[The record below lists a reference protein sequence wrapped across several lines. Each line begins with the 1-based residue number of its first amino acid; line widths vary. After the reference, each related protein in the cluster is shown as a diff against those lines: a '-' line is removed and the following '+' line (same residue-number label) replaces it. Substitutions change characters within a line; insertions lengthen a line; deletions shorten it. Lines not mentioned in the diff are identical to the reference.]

1 MLIGRDEQ
9 VRRLEDL
16 LVTARGG
23 VGRVAVLAGEAG
35 LGKTRIAL
43 ELKQRAEQH
52 GIQVMWGSCSE
63 AELALPFL
71 PFLEALGNYL
81 STRANDQRL
90 GTVRA
95 DLEPL
100 FPQRPESLRLKGRS
114 DSMRHKLRLFDAVAE
129 LVALAAE
136 DHGCLLVLED
146 LHSADVSTLELLEYL
161 ARRVRTSRVLLVVTY
176 RSDHLERGH
185 PLLAIVGGWVRSGT
199 ATLQELPRLSPADVS
214 DFLANSVGGP
224 APDFETVEVLCARSE
239 GNPFVLE
246 EMLSEAMD
254 RSAGSGALAL
264 GPAQL
269 LSTRLPQTVRD
280 SILSRVDQLEERQRD
295 VLRCASVLG
304 LAFDYVTLAGAAG
317 GDDAHVRSALRAA
330 VRRQIV
336 VDDPATGRL
345 RFRHALTRDA
355 IYEDLILPDRLRWHA
370 AAAESLAQEPGTPAI
385 ELCHHMLA
393 ARLTVQ
399 AVPLCLLAAADAE
412 KVHAYA
418 DAAELYAR
426 ALPHLKEVR
435 ERGSVLC
442 RLGNAYHLSGDP
454 ARGRAHLEDGVQI
467 LKASAATEEAAGGL
481 IMLGLC
487 LWELSAFEQSR
498 ARYMEA
504 REMLQPL
511 GPSRD
516 LATACSRLAA
526 SFNLQYQ
533 ADEAIEMCR
542 QALAVAEEVEADEA
556 RVEAKGALGW
566 ALAWKGS
573 VEEGLAALDRAYA
586 EALDLGLME
595 GAADCLYGCIMVRLF
610 AFRVR
615 EAVNHLDILRSIRT
629 VRWFR
634 FNQKMLEGLVLTW
647 GLGEPG
653 KALDALER
661 ALSDARAQGA
671 LAWAEWIEAH
681 LGVVHSELGDFDRAL
696 RLLPRTEVG
705 GPEQRRLETVSILRV
720 TLDAGDLERSLRI
733 ARGAVPLSGWPVLTQ
748 GWMKDAIVATFL
760 AAGAL
765 EEAERVGAQ
774 GPAPLPAGS
783 ERAFSLR
790 MAGRILIARGQAG
803 QAREPLAAAAD
814 LWALAGARHE
824 ESRTRLALAAALA
837 ADGDRAG
844 AVRELRRALASA
856 RERGAITEERLV
868 RDQLA
873 ELGLPVVATVEMV
886 RDALERLHRPNALA
900 VSPLTTLSSLRDVA
914 GTREEA
920 LRTVLVRLVR
930 ELASS
935 SRPREAEAGVVLD
948 EYYVRRAATH
958 ETIAER
964 LGLTR
969 STFYRRLHHG
979 WSLMAERLGVLD
991 DVVAEA

>member
-1 MLIGRDEQ
+1 VLIGRDEQ

-16 LVTARGG
+16 LVTAREGG
-23 VGRVAVLAGEAG
+23 GRVAVLAGEAG
-35 LGKTRIAL
+35 IGKTRTAL
-43 ELKQRAEQH
+43 ELKKRAEQH

-81 STRANDQRL
+81 SSRTNDPRL
-90 GTVRA
+90 GSVRA

-100 FPQRPESLRLKGRS
+100 FPQRPESSRLKGRS

-129 LVALAAE
+129 LVAMAAD

-199 ATLQELPRLSPADVS
+199 ATLQELPRLSPAEVS
-214 DFLANSVGGP
+214 DFLANSVGP

-246 EMLSEAMD
+246 EMLSEAID
-254 RSAGSGALAL
+254 RSAGSGPPAL

-269 LSTRLPQTVRD
+269 LSARLPQTVRD

-304 LAFDYVTLAGAAG
+304 LTFDYVTLAGAAG
-317 GDDAHVRSALRAA
+317 GDDAQVRSALRAA
-330 VRRQIV
+330 VRRQIL
-336 VDDPATGRL
+336 VDDPATGRF

-370 AAAESLAQEPGTPAI
+370 AAAESLAQEPGTPAM

-393 ARLTVQ
+393 ARLTQQ

-426 ALPHLKEVR
+426 ALPHLKEAGQQ
-435 ERGSVLC
+435 GSVLC
-442 RLGNAYHLSGDP
+442 RLGHAYHLSGDP

-467 LKASAATEEAAGGL
+467 LKASGATEEAARGL

-498 ARYMEA
+498 ARYLEA

-516 LATACSRLAA
+516 LAIACSRLAA

-542 QALAVAEEVEADEA
+542 QALAVAEQVEADEA
-556 RVEAKGALGW
+556 RVEAKAALGW
-566 ALAWKGS
+566 GLAWKSS
-573 VEEGLAALDRAYA
+573 VEEGLEALDRAYA
-586 EALDLGLME
+586 EALDLGLTE
-595 GAADCLYGCIMVRLF
+595 TAADCLYGCIMVRLF
-610 AFRVR
+610 DFRVR
-615 EAVNHLDILRSIRT
+615 DAVSHLELLRSIRV

-634 FNQKMLEGLVLTW
+634 FSQKMLEGLVLTW
-647 GLGEPG
+647 GLGEPA

-681 LGVVHSELGDFDRAL
+681 LAVVHSELGNFDRAL

-733 ARGAVPLSGWPVLTQ
+733 ARAAGPLSDWPLLTQ

-774 GPAPLPAGS
+774 TPAPRPAGS
-783 ERAFSLR
+783 ERAFWLR

-837 ADGDRAG
+837 ADGDRGG
-844 AVRELRRALASA
+844 AVHELRRVLASA

-873 ELGLPVVATVEMV
+873 ELGLPVVATAEMV

-900 VSPLTTLSSLRDVA
+900 VSPLITLSSLRDVA

-948 EYYVRRAATH
+948 EYYVRQAATH

-979 WSLMAERLGVLD
+979 WSLMAERLGVLT
-991 DVVAEA
+991 DVVVGA